1 MPLGL
6 AAVKFWTRSR
16 FKGTTALKRHV
27 NPTRVPIEEK
37 ESYRWLE
44 NMRQST
50 ALLGDPVRCI
60 HVGDRES
67 DIYELF
73 CTAYDPSTCF
83 LVQTCVDRLA
93 GDGHHTIADEMEQVK
108 VKGLHRVEIRD
119 AKGHPMTVTLELRY
133 QRMTVLPPIG
143 KQSRYPALQLT
154 VIHAQERDVPPGRP
168 GIEWKLLT
176 NLPVQSRAEAIE
188 KLDWYAMRWK
198 IETFHKILKSGC
210 KAEDS
215 KLRTADRLANLMS
228 VFCILS
234 WRIFWLTM
242 ISRCAPQAPAETA
255 FTSTEI
261 ELLER
266 IVPDLPLAAQ
276 APPLLRNLIKVARL
290 GGYLGRATDA
300 PPGNTVVWRGM
311 RRLTDIQLGYELA
324 LNRSG

>member
-1 MPLGL
+1 LPLGL
-6 AAVKFWTRSR
+6 AAVKFWTRNK
-16 FKGTTALKRHV
+16 FKGTTALKRHI

-50 ALLGDPVRCI
+50 ALLGEPVRCV

-73 CTAYDPSTCF
+73 YTAHDLCTYF
-83 LVQTCVDRLA
+83 LVRTCVDRLA
-93 GDGHHTIADEMEQVK
+93 GDGQHTIADEMEQVK
-108 VKGLHRVEIRD
+108 VKGVHRVTIRD
-119 AKGHPMTVTLELRY
+119 AKGHPMTVTLEVRY
-133 QRMTVLPPIG
+133 QQMTVLPPIG
-143 KQSRYPALQLT
+143 NQNRYPALQLT
-154 VIHAQERDVPPGRP
+154 VIHAHERDVPPARS
-168 GIEWKLLT
+168 GIEWNLLT
-176 NLPVQSRAEAIE
+176 NLSVRSRAEAIE

-215 KLRTADRLANLMS
+215 KLRTADRLANLIS

-234 WRIFWLTM
+234 WRVFWLTM
-242 ISRCAPQAPAETA
+242 ISRCAPEAPLDAA
-255 FTSTEI
+255 FTSDEI
-261 ELLER
+261 QLLER
-266 IVPDLPLAAQ
+266 AVSDSPLTTQ

-290 GGYLGRATDA
+290 GGYLARASD
-300 PPGNTVVWRGM
+300 PPPRNTVMWRGM
-311 RRLTDIQLGYELA
+311 QRLTDIQLGYELA